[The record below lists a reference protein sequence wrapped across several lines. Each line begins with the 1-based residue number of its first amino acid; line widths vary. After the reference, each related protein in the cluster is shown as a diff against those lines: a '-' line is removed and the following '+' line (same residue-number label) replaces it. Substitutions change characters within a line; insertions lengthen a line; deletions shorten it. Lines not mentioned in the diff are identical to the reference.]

1 MLLLV
6 REKGKKLWNRMFD
19 GEVTFQKT
27 DFWILMLIAALL
39 GALWELVH
47 APLTHGI
54 HISCG
59 NNNGNTYGLPEE
71 NEAEK

>member
-1 MLLLV
+1 MLLLA
-6 REKGKKLWNRMFD
+6 REKGKKLWTRMFEGD
-19 GEVTFQKT
+19 VTFCKT

-39 GALWELVH
+39 GALWGLVH

-59 NNNGNTYGLPEE
+59 NNNGNTFAEPECSD
-71 NEAEK
+71 AE